1 MHIKDCVSFE
11 SCVFVDIGVQECC
24 FRIGNFSLKFD
35 HRVMIV
41 RLLLLFNDL
50 FYFSLFYG
58 PEREYVVYIAFPKER
73 IQCALGFQSLSNS
86 VQMNLL
92 AKATAIVV
100 PMVVPCV

>member
-73 IQCALGFQSLSNS
+73 FQCALGFQSLSNS
-86 VQMNLL
+86 VQMNIL

>member
-1 MHIKDCVSFE
+1 MI
-11 SCVFVDIGVQECC
+11 C
-24 FRIGNFSLKFD
+24 FIL
-35 HRVMIV
+35 
-41 RLLLLFNDL
+41 
-50 FYFSLFYG
+50 SLFYG

-73 IQCALGFQSLSNS
+73 FQCSLGFQSLSNS